1 MSTPQGTYPWT
12 AVWNVEYWLWFLI
25 CYVTVECVLT
35 FVMLMVGSMFASAR
49 TWFTLSSGINSSV
62 TSSRISFGTIFY
74 IREENECSQ
83 FNNAAHVGTQG
94 PFKSLNN
101 MVSASEGCKTTF
113 LFRLNYTAG
122 CMLHIFCSFWCKMVL
137 FCMICICQRSSPLGT
152 SWVVHTVRLIT
163 GLHSESDMAHSIN
176 STFISIVLAE

>member
-83 FNNAAHVGTQG
+83 FNNAAHVGTQWS
-94 PFKSLNN
+94 FKSLNN

-137 FCMICICQRSSPLGT
+137 F
-152 SWVVHTVRLIT
+152 
-163 GLHSESDMAHSIN
+163 LHDLHLPKKFAFGH
-176 STFISIVLAE
+176 